1 MLIKQ
6 LYHCKECQIFTIVFN
21 DFDSTF
27 DFLFDYTQTVA
38 NPAVVAEWLEQ

>member
-6 LYHCKECQIFTIVFN
+6 LYHCREWQIFTIVVN

-27 DFLFDYTQTVA
+27 DILFDYTQTVA
-38 NPAVVAEWLEQ
+38 NPAMVAEWLEQ